1 MAHQKGKLISIAR
14 RLLNHNLNGSTDQ
27 ADNVMVKPVSD
38 YTNGDLIKSE
48 ISKIFY
54 DHPVPI
60 ALSPELKKNNSYKA
74 TKAIDTPVLVTRDKD
89 GIVRAFIN
97 ICKHRGAPVCPEG
110 SGTKSKFNCMYHG
123 WMYDNTGQLINI
135 FKSDT
140 FGDVDTSK
148 IKLTE
153 LFCEERAG
161 FIWVCLNPDIKYNL
175 DEWMSGFDKELDDI
189 DLKNWHLFRSIKL
202 SGPRWKI
209 CWDGY
214 LDGYHHHMVHPKTV
228 GKNTIVNLIAHDTFG
243 PHQRFAFGLKNIN
256 ELSDIEEK
264 DWEPENHLRLIHS
277 VFPNS
282 SISAIQ
288 NQHCLVSIV
297 FPTPDL
303 QGTITSQYILC
314 LKEPKTNQE
323 IKEAEE
329 FAKLALVSIEDEDY
343 PMNFMI
349 QDSIDSK
356 ANTEF
361 MFGKNEPIQQH
372 YHNWIDKLTKKNI
385 L

>member
-1 MAHQKGKLISIAR
+1 MVHDRNKLIDLAR
-14 RLLNHNLNGSTDQ
+14 RLLDHNLNGTTDQ
-27 ADNVMVKPVSD
+27 ADDIMVKSVYD
-38 YTNGDLIKSE
+38 YIDNDIIKSE
-48 ISKIFY
+48 VDKIFY

-60 ALSPELKKNNSYKA
+60 ALSAELKENNSYKA
-74 TKAIDTPVLVTRDKD
+74 TKAIDTPLLITRGED
-89 GIVRAFIN
+89 GLVRAFIN

-110 SGTKSKFNCMYHG
+110 IGKKSKFNCTYHG
-123 WMYDNTGQLINI
+123 WMYDNKGNLVNI

-140 FGDVDTSK
+140 FGDIDTTK

-153 LFCEERAG
+153 LFCEERSG

-175 DEWMSGFDKELDDI
+175 DEWMSGFDTELGDI
-189 DLKNWHLFRSIKL
+189 DLNNWHLFKSIKIN
-202 SGPRWKI
+202 GPMWKI

-214 LDGYHHHMVHPKTV
+214 TDGYHHHMVHPETV
-228 GKNTIVNLIAHDTFG
+228 GKNTIVNLIAHDTYG

-288 NQHCLVSIV
+288 NQHCLVSII

-303 QGTITSQYILC
+303 QGTITTQYILC
-314 LKEPKTNQE
+314 LKKPKTEEE
-323 IKEAEE
+323 IKEAEN
-329 FAKLALVSIEDEDY
+329 FAELSRAAIIDEDY
-343 PMNFMI
+343 PINFKI
-349 QDSIDSK
+349 QETIHSK

-361 MFGKNEPIQQH
+361 LFGKNELIQQH
-372 YHNWIDKLTKKNI
+372 YHNWIDKLCKE
-385 L
+385 

>member
-1 MAHQKGKLISIAR
+1 MAHDRNKLVGLAK
-14 RLLNHNLNGSTDQ
+14 RLLAHNLNGTTDQ
-27 ADNVMVKPVSD
+27 ADGIMVKPVAD
-38 YTNGDLIKSE
+38 YIDNEVISSE
-48 ISKIFY
+48 VNKIFY

-60 ALSPELKKNNSYKA
+60 ALSAELKDNNSYKA
-74 TKAIDTPVLVTRDKD
+74 TKVIDTPLLITKGED
-89 GIVRAFIN
+89 GVVRTFIN

-110 SGTKSKFNCMYHG
+110 IGKKSKFNCTYHG
-123 WMYDNTGQLINI
+123 WMYDNTGNLVNI

-140 FGDVDTSK
+140 FGDIDKSK

-153 LFCEERAG
+153 LFCEERSG
-161 FIWVCLNPDIKYNL
+161 FIWACLNPDIKYDLNK
-175 DEWMSGFDKELDDI
+175 WMNGFDAELDDI
-189 DLKNWHLFRSIKL
+189 DLKNWHLFKSIKIN
-202 SGPRWKI
+202 GPMWKL

-214 LDGYHHHMVHPKTV
+214 TDGYHHHMVHPETV
-228 GKNTIVNLIAHDTFG
+228 GKNTIVNLIAHDTYG

-288 NQHCLVSIV
+288 NQHCLVTII
-297 FPTPDL
+297 FPSPDL
-303 QGTITSQYILC
+303 QETITTQYILC
-314 LKEPKTNQE
+314 LKEPKTKEE

-329 FAKLALVSIEDEDY
+329 FAELSRAAIIDEDY
-343 PMNFMI
+343 PINFKI
-349 QDSIDSK
+349 QESIHSK

-361 MFGKNEPIQQH
+361 LFGKNEPIQQH
-372 YHNWIDKLTKKNI
+372 YHNWIDKLCNR
-385 L
+385 